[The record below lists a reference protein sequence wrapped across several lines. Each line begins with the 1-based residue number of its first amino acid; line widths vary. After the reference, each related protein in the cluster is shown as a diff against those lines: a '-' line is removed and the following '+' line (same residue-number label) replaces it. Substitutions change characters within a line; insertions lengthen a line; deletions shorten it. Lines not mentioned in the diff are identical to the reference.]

1 MSRIEYGAAPDV
13 PTPSVIAISGIW
25 FAASMMLLVG
35 TFEILAGLGAILD
48 DDFFTPTHH
57 YTFNLSV
64 HGWGWIHLVLGVLMV
79 VAGAALFRGRA
90 WAALVAL
97 GLAVLSAVANFLF
110 LPHYPWWAVTMI
122 ALDVW
127 VIWSVTR
134 PGAIVE
140 TREAV

>member
-1 MSRIEYGAAPDV
+1 MSRIEFRAGPDV
-13 PTPSVIAISGIW
+13 PVPSTLAISGIW

-48 DDFFTPTHH
+48 DNFFTPTHH

-64 HGWGWIHLVLGVLMV
+64 TAWGWIHLILGILMV
-79 VAGAALFRGRA
+79 LAGGALFRGRT

-97 GLAVLSAVANFLF
+97 GLAGLSAVANFLF
-110 LPHYPWWAVTMI
+110 LPHYPWWSLTMI

-140 TREAV
+140 S